1 MFFHSEVTFHFV
13 TCPRFNLLLQKRKNY
28 PEHQTKTKG
37 FVMRFGQP
45 ELKGLF
51 LFYFPLAAGGDNHPK
66 ENTAS
71 SLPLNQPVN
80 HGIYYLPGCESQ
92 C

>member
-1 MFFHSEVTFHFV
+1 
-13 TCPRFNLLLQKRKNY
+13 
-28 PEHQTKTKG
+28 
-37 FVMRFGQP
+37 MRFGQP

-51 LFYFPLAAGGDNHPK
+51 LFYFPLAAGGNNHPK